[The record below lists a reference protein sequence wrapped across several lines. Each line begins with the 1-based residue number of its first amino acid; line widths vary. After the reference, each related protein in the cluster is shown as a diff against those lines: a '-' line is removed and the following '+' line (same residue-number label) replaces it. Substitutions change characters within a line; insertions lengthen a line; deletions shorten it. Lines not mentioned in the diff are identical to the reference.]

1 MKKLLL
7 LLMLLLPL
15 MANAQDKISVVTLR
29 NGTQLSGVIKAM
41 DPLDALTIVV
51 GGIEMTIK
59 MADVTKVEDAK
70 SASNEIVPNTIDNP
84 KLLEEDKLIVTDTAN
99 YPESFDLKVGNSSI
113 KMILVRGGDMN
124 MGYDGRHSMAMNS
137 EPVHKV
143 MVTSFYISETFVT
156 GEIASQVTGKRIK
169 KEFYSTTK
177 WKTAKEII
185 EKISELTNLPVRLPT
200 EAEWEYAACS
210 SVQYQLFDK
219 CKDLEYCSDF
229 YDEYKKLEIQI
240 DPQGPLNGSRHV
252 VRGYNCPRGKFD
264 RSFRDTYDRA
274 SYFRIVIKAKDVK

>member
-7 LLMLLLPL
+7 LFMLLMPL
-15 MANAQDKISVVTLR
+15 MANAQDKTSVVTLK

-70 SASNEIVPNTIDNP
+70 STSNEIAPNTIVYP

-99 YPESFDLKVGNSSI
+99 YPESFDLKVGNSSV
-113 KMILVRGGDMN
+113 KMILIRGGDMN

-143 MVTSFYISETFVT
+143 KVTTFYISETFVT
-156 GEIASQVTGKRIK
+156 GEIASQAIGKRIK
-169 KEFYSTTK
+169 KDYYSPMK
-177 WKTAKEII
+177 WKVAKEVT
-185 EKISELTNLPVRLPT
+185 EKISEMTNLPVRLPT

-210 SVQYQLFDK
+210 SVQNKLFDK
-219 CKDLEYCSDF
+219 CNDLEYCSDF
-229 YDEYKKLEIQI
+229 YDEFKRQEIQI
-240 DPQGPLNGSRHV
+240 DPQGPLKGSRHV
-252 VRGYNCPRGKFD
+252 LRGYNCARGKFD
-264 RSFRDTYDRA
+264 RSFRDLYDRA
-274 SYFRIVIKAKDVK
+274 CYFRIVIKAKDVK

>member
-7 LLMLLLPL
+7 LLMLLLPM
-15 MANAQDKISVVTLR
+15 MANAQDKVSVVTLK

-41 DPLDALTIVV
+41 DPLESMTIVV

-59 MADVTKVEDAK
+59 MADVTKVEDEK
-70 SASNEIVPNTIDNP
+70 STANNDVPQIIDNS
-84 KLLEEDKLIVTDTAN
+84 KLLGEDKLIVRDKAY

-113 KMILVRGGDMN
+113 KMILIRGGDMN

-143 MVTSFYISETFVT
+143 KVTTFYISETFVT
-156 GEIASQVTGKRIK
+156 GEIASLAIGKRIK
-169 KEFYSTTK
+169 KDYYSPMK
-177 WKTAKEII
+177 WKVAKEVT

-210 SVQYQLFDK
+210 SVQNQLFDK
-219 CKDLEYCSDF
+219 CNDLEYCNDF
-229 YDEYKKLEIQI
+229 YDEFKRQEIQI
-240 DPQGPLNGSRHV
+240 DPQGPLKGSRHV
-252 VRGYNCPRGKFD
+252 LRGYNCARGKFD
-264 RSFRDTYDRA
+264 RSFRDLYDRA
-274 SYFRIVIKAKDVK
+274 CYFRIVIKAKDVK

>member
-7 LLMLLLPL
+7 LLMLLLPM
-15 MANAQDKISVVTLR
+15 MANAQDKVSVVTLK

-70 SASNEIVPNTIDNP
+70 STSNEIAPNTIVYP
-84 KLLEEDKLIVTDTAN
+84 KLLEEDKLIVTDTGN

-113 KMILVRGGDMN
+113 KMILIRGGDMN

-143 MVTSFYISETFVT
+143 KVTTFYISETFVT
-156 GEIASQVTGKRIK
+156 GEIASQAIGKRIK
-169 KEFYSTTK
+169 KDYYSPLK
-177 WKTAKEII
+177 WKVAKEVT

-210 SVQYQLFDK
+210 SVQNQLFDK
-219 CKDLEYCSDF
+219 CVDLEYCSDF
-229 YDEYKKLEIQI
+229 YDEFKRQEIQI
-240 DPQGPLNGSRHV
+240 DPQGPLKGGRHV
-252 VRGYNCPRGKFD
+252 LRGYNCTRGKFD
-264 RSFRDTYDRA
+264 RSYRDSYDKA
-274 SYFRIVIKAKDVK
+274 CYFRIVMKAKDVK

>member
-7 LLMLLLPL
+7 LLMLLLPM
-15 MANAQDKISVVTLR
+15 MANAQEKVSVVTLK

-59 MADVTKVEDAK
+59 MADVTKVEDEK
-70 SASNEIVPNTIDNP
+70 STANNDVPQIIDNS
-84 KLLEEDKLIVTDTAN
+84 KLLGEDKLIVRDKAY

-113 KMILVRGGDMN
+113 KMILIRGGDMN

-143 MVTSFYISETFVT
+143 KVTTFYISETFVT
-156 GEIASQVTGKRIK
+156 GEIASQAIGKRIK
-169 KEFYSTTK
+169 KDYYSPMK
-177 WKTAKEII
+177 WKVAKEVTD
-185 EKISELTNLPVRLPT
+185 KISEMTNLPVRLPT

-210 SVQYQLFDK
+210 SVQNQLFDK
-219 CKDLEYCSDF
+219 CNDLEYCNDY
-229 YDEYKKLEIQI
+229 YDEFKRQEILI
-240 DPQGPLNGSRHV
+240 DPQGPLKGSRHV
-252 VRGYNCPRGKFD
+252 LRGYNCARGKFD
-264 RSFRDTYDRA
+264 RSFRDLYDRA
-274 SYFRIVIKAKDVK
+274 CYFRIVIKAKDVK